1 MKKVLFS
8 ILGFL
13 LVIFILLGCFFVFGS
28 YSSGYRAGTVMKMT
42 EKGFIFKTNEGQMN
56 TGGFV
61 DEGTGETSI
70 IWNFS
75 VKDDQVIKDIETAVD
90 KGKKVKLYY
99 EEKYFKI
106 FFLGDTKYFVNR
118 VEEIGQ

>member
-1 MKKVLFS
+1 MKKIALG
-8 ILGFL
+8 ILL
-13 LVIFILLGCFFVFGS
+13 IFILVGCFFIFGS

-42 EKGFIFKTNEGQMN
+42 KKGFVFKTNEGQMN

-61 DEGTGETSI
+61 NEDSGETSI

-75 VKDDQVIKDIETAVD
+75 VKDDEVVRHIEEAVD

-99 EEKYFKI
+99 DEKYFKI
-106 FFLGDTKYFVNR
+106 FFLGDTKYFVNK
-118 VEEIGQ
+118 VEEIGE

>member
-1 MKKVLFS
+1 MKKVFLFIVL
-8 ILGFL
+8 IL
-13 LVIFILLGCFFVFGS
+13 ILIGCFFVFGS

-42 EKGFIFKTNEGQMN
+42 KKGFIFKTNEGQMN

-61 DEGTGETSI
+61 NENTGETSI

-75 VKDDQVIKDIETAVD
+75 VKNEEVIKDIEEAVD

-99 EEKYFKI
+99 DEKYFKI
-106 FFLGDTKYFVNR
+106 FFLGDTKYFVNK
-118 VEEIGQ
+118 VEEIGE

>member
-13 LVIFILLGCFFVFGS
+13 LVIFILLGCFFVFGN

-42 EKGFIFKTNEGQMN
+42 EKGFFFKTNEGQMN

>member
-1 MKKVLFS
+1 MKKIFFG

-13 LVIFILLGCFFVFGS
+13 LLIFILVGCFFVFGS

-42 EKGFIFKTNEGQMN
+42 EKGFIFKTKEGQMN

-75 VKDDQVIKDIETAVD
+75 VEDQQVIDDIEEAVD

-99 EEKYFKI
+99 DEKYFKI
-106 FFLGDTKYFVNR
+106 FFLGDTKYFVNK
-118 VEEIGQ
+118 VEQIGE